1 MAWKWT
7 KMDISRL
14 SRPSGDLPIQPHF
27 VPRRRLGPR
36 PAPSSLADVAKGGDG
51 AESAWILA
59 PSSSLSGRRGSNM
72 AGSAATFLHE
82 PLFAKTG

>member
-1 MAWKWT
+1 MEVDE
-7 KMDISRL
+7 MDISRL
-14 SRPSGDLPIQPHF
+14 SGPSGDLRMQHHF
-27 VPRRRLGPR
+27 VPRRRLGPK
-36 PAPSSLADVAKGGDG
+36 PAPSSLADLAKGGDG

-59 PSSSLSGRRGSNM
+59 PSSSLSRRQGSNM